1 MTRALYDRW
10 APLYPPVAHNALM
23 RAEEDAVVPQLRCR
37 ADARALDA
45 GAGTGRYTSR
55 LHAAGA
61 ALVVSLDWSPAML
74 RHQTGGGA
82 RVCADARRLPFE
94 PGTFDLVNASLMAG
108 DIGDLRPWL
117 GELAR
122 VLIPGGR
129 IVYSD
134 FHPAWHARGWQRTF
148 LDEAGATVV
157 LPCAQHTVGDHHD
170 AWSAAGVRLV
180 TMHEVDIP
188 MASRNSQGASS
199 SVPGLFVVT
208 VVKPGSPG
216 RPAQPGRE
224 GA

>member
-23 RAEEDAVVPQLRCR
+23 QAEENAVIPQLQCR
-37 ADARALDA
+37 PAARALDA

-61 ALVVSLDWSPAML
+61 SLVVSLDWSPAML
-74 RHQTGGGA
+74 RHHAGGGV

-94 PGTFDLVNASLMAG
+94 SGTFDLVNASLMAG

-122 VLIPGGR
+122 VLTPGGR

-148 LDEAGATVV
+148 LDEDGATVV
-157 LPCAQHTVGDHHD
+157 LPCASHAVGDHHD
-170 AWSAAGVRLV
+170 AWSAAGVRLM
-180 TMHEVDIP
+180 TMHEVEVP
-188 MASRNSQGASS
+188 MAARHSQGKS
-199 SVPGLFVVT
+199 PGLFVVT
-208 VVKPGSPG
+208 VVKPGRPG
-216 RPAQPGRE
+216 RPGRE
-224 GA
+224 DA